1 MTSKELT
8 ELMQESPVACHKAL
22 VKEYGR
28 YVYAIVYNKL
38 RSCGTNEDIEEC
50 VNSAYYEVW
59 NKIPPEAPA
68 DLKSYLCHTVK
79 NKALDRYKYNS
90 AEKRSSIFTV
100 SLDELA
106 ECIPDYR
113 EDSGEEKALA
123 EAVSRFLRTQDE
135 LHRKVFVRRY
145 WYGDSLAKIAGYY
158 GIKEQ
163 TAATYLF
170 RMRKKL
176 KEYLKKE
183 GYDHE

>member
-1 MTSKELT
+1 MNDENIISLFFKRSED
-8 ELMQESPVACHKAL
+8 AL
-22 VKEYGR
+22 RETDASYG
-28 YVYAIVYNKL
+28 AKL
-38 RSCGTNEDIEEC
+38 KRLSYGITGDSRDAEEC
-50 VNSAYYEVW
+50 VNDAYLAAW
-59 NKIPPEAPA
+59 NKIPPDAPA
-68 DLKSYLCHTVK
+68 DLKRYLCHTVK

-90 AEKRSSIFTV
+90 AEKRSSNFTV

-113 EDSGEEKALA
+113 EGSGEEKALA
-123 EAVSRFLRTQDE
+123 EAMSRFLRTQDE

-158 GIKEQ
+158 GINER

-170 RMRKKL
+170 RTRKKL

-183 GYDHE
+183 GYYHE

>member
-1 MTSKELT
+1 MDDASIT
-8 ELMQESPVACHKAL
+8 ELFRRRDE
-22 VKEYGR
+22 R
-28 YVYAIVYNKL
+28 AITELKRKYDKL
-38 RSCGTNEDIEEC
+38 CCYIAGNILSCREDIEEC

-59 NKIPPEAPA
+59 NKIPPDAPA
-68 DLKSYLCHTVK
+68 DLKRYLCHTVK

-90 AEKRSSIFTV
+90 AEKRSSNFTV

-113 EDSGEEKALA
+113 EGSGEEKALA

-158 GIKEQ
+158 GIKEK